1 MFPRNKQ
8 EYVHPDW
15 PSCLLQPIPR
25 PDRMQLLP
33 HSGTQFP
40 VMLPIVLFQWD
51 FRCTLAVRP
60 YGLLHFIIC
69 LLAFATLPPMPA
81 ILHLMA
87 RSVAPHTPQGRLLP
101 CGLCCSAPF
110 TLKLRTIFGSWL
122 HLCCPYYCLPE
133 ASDLPTS
140 WCQADHELVE

>member
-1 MFPRNKQ
+1 
-8 EYVHPDW
+8 
-15 PSCLLQPIPR
+15 
-25 PDRMQLLP
+25 MQLLP

-87 RSVAPHTPQGRLLP
+87 RSVAPLILP
-101 CGLCCSAPF
+101 KAAFCPVVCVA
-110 TLKLRTIFGSWL
+110 L
-122 HLCCPYYCLPE
+122 HLL
-133 ASDLPTS
+133 L
-140 WCQADHELVE
+140 